1 MWWWRPRTLDPS
13 GRFCSNPAGRCATQ
27 CGAGT
32 VVVHSRQERRSR
44 CTACGKTFAAPA
56 GTPFYRRRSAPE
68 RGVWVIG
75 LLAHGCPLQAIV
87 AVFGLDERTVAA
99 RARTAGRHARAV
111 HREPR
116 APGAVARCHVQADER
131 WVKRR
136 GRVVWVATAIEAPT
150 RRWLGAA
157 VARPRDAP
165 LIARPAAQVV
175 ACAAS
180 GASLLCVD
188 GFHADA
194 GVFRAAR
201 RTPRRTGRRGRP
213 RPVLPDGLQLAQGV
227 KRRTGRIVR
236 ALERR
241 VVRGTAAAITGVLL
255 ATRSG
260 RRIHTADVARFNAT
274 LRSRL
279 APLGRRNRRLLATD
293 ADPSGSVYL
302 AGVAY
307 NLGRFHAA
315 LAHRGPDAAAW
326 TARTPAMA
334 AGLAAHRWTV
344 AELLHHRPRA
354 VPEPVPHRPP
364 KPRTVD
370 RWAKRAALREAA

>member
-1 MWWWRPRTLDPS
+1 M
-13 GRFCSNPAGRCATQ
+13 
-27 CGAGT
+27 
-32 VVVHSRQERRSR
+32 
-44 CTACGKTFAAPA
+44 
-56 GTPFYRRRSAPE
+56 
-68 RGVWVIG
+68 IG

-99 RARTAGRHARAV
+99 RARTAGRHAQAV
-111 HREPR
+111 HRELR

-136 GRVVWVATAIEAPT
+136 GHVVWVATAIEAPT

-157 VARPRDAP
+157 VARPRDAA
-165 LIARPAAQVV
+165 LIARPAAPVV

-180 GASLLCVD
+180 GAFLLCVD
-188 GFHADA
+188 GFHADG
-194 GVFRAAR
+194 GVFRAAL

-213 RPVLPDGLQLAQGV
+213 RLVLPDGLQLAQGV

-293 ADPSGSVYL
+293 ADLSGSVYL
-302 AGVAY
+302 AGAAD
-307 NLGRFHAA
+307 NLRRFHAA

-334 AGLAAHRWTV
+334 AGLADHRWTV

-364 KPRTVD
+364 KPGTLD